1 MPTQVTV
8 AVDRHGLFLGQCCQ
22 IKATCLFCVGQ
33 RADSGE
39 GGDGPAQFVP
49 LSVLP
54 DIKPRVCFV

>member
-1 MPTQVTV
+1 MVCSSV
-8 AVDRHGLFLGQCCQ
+8 SVVRYN
-22 IKATCLFCVGQ
+22 ATCLYFVGQ
-33 RADSGE
+33 PAHPGE